1 MKKKYLNI
9 PLFLFVVI
17 IYGAIFLKLFGKK
30 QVVEDNISNNMTY
43 LKTIS
48 NYNVKRDSF
57 DISSLEKDPFRIHRR
72 IKKEKS
78 PKAQTAKSKPIS
90 KINSSTK
97 VWPKITYYGFV
108 KNDSKPT
115 RLALLK
121 VDSRLY
127 RKRETE
133 SIEGLTLVKVFND
146 SIVLRLY
153 TETKTIYRE

>member
-9 PLFLFVVI
+9 PLFLFVII

-30 QVVEDNISNNMTY
+30 QVVENDISHNMTY
-43 LKTIS
+43 LKTMS

-57 DISSLEKDPFRIHRR
+57 DISSLKKDPFKIHKK

-78 PKAQTAKSKPIS
+78 PKAQTATSKTTS
-90 KINSSTK
+90 KINSSTS

-121 VDSRLY
+121 IDTRLY

-133 SIEGLTLVKVFND
+133 SIEDLTLVKVFND
-146 SIVLRLY
+146 SIVLRLH